1 MITVRGEQ
9 HGREVVRFPLS
20 HGADPERELVA
31 SGWWPVRVVAEG
43 RAPDLTLTYAVE
55 PGPAV
60 PAPPAVAADGIRR
73 QRLAAYALVVA
84 EGALLLTELSG
95 RVRGGAGLWLP
106 PGGGV
111 EAGEE
116 PATAL
121 VREVWE
127 ETGQDVDEVVLRR
140 VHTSHRLDPAS
151 RTEPAVS
158 FHPIRLV
165 HTARCTTP
173 RTPVVH
179 DVGGST
185 ASARWVG
192 LDRVRHLP
200 LVPWLVQLLDEEPD
214 LLS

>member
-9 HGREVVRFPLS
+9 RGREVVRIALA

-31 SGWWPVRVVAEG
+31 RGWWPVRVVAED

-55 PGPAV
+55 PGPSV
-60 PAPPAVAADGIRR
+60 PAPPAVAWDGIRR

-84 EGALLLTELSG
+84 DGALLLTELSG

-106 PGGGV
+106 PGGGL
-111 EAGEE
+111 EAGEH
-116 PATAL
+116 PAAAL

-127 ETGQDVDEVVLRR
+127 ETGQDVDEAVLLR
-140 VHTSHRLDPAS
+140 VHTSHRFEPAS

-173 RTPVVH
+173 RSPVVH